1 MKRITPT
8 LWLSFGLTAFT
19 LSVTLLAYTV
29 GLIPDGHK
37 LALDSRA
44 KVAESLAIQLVSA
57 VNRNDAEGLEE
68 VLNSVVQRNEDVLS
82 GAVRYAD
89 GTIVFEAGSHS
100 KNWVAPPDGKS
111 TTTHVT
117 VPLMG
122 SSGQQGSIELAFAE
136 PEAMQR
142 ILGIPTSILIFL
154 AFLTGLG
161 FVGYFILLRRTLR
174 QLDPGRVIPERVQK
188 AFDTLSEGVIIV
200 DEKQR
205 MLLINKSFFRT
216 CGDRQKLEIGAK
228 INSLSWRMVDGS
240 AKAGG
245 FPWYSAIKLGQ
256 EVNRDLLS
264 LRTADG
270 QIVNF
275 NVSATVIANEKGRTI
290 GAIITLSDLTQS
302 KRIED
307 EYNSTI
313 DKLERVEEEVLHYRQ
328 ELEYAKSHDALTG
341 CLNRQSFVLEL
352 ERSMN
357 SPANPNRV
365 ISTICFKIDQ
375 LSEVNKSHG
384 IALADKLLA
393 ALIETLE
400 AVLEDGDF
408 VGRLNA
414 GTFCIALADKGAKQA
429 QQMVRTVQQVFD
441 SERAKYLSGQQKV
454 TLSFGLSKTDQLNSS
469 AHALMNRTL
478 LALDNAKEATSE
490 KNGERSQEAV
500 NHAAS
505 RSSGMVATHQS
516 ASNSAMIG
524 QMPTKQGGLG
534 TLAADSAVE
543 MKYFLDSVDHA
554 LDLAKDKD
562 GQLAVVQISIDSW
575 EYLSEAIT
583 ISGVEG
589 LLAEVTRRCA
599 SAVRASDHLVSIH
612 NSGDILIRL
621 SEFELVS
628 QIEHVIEQI
637 MSQLDKPI
645 AVNDQQIHVTAN
657 AGMSLFPQD
666 GSTSTILLRNAGIA
680 MRRAKDEALAK
691 RYRFYSVDMIQG
703 SQERLLI
710 ESGIRVALQ
719 KDEFQLHF
727 QPIINAKTAIIS
739 AAECLLRC
747 NSLRLKGFRIDQ
759 IVDVAEMSTL
769 SLEIDKWVLKT
780 ALAQLARWDEAGIFL
795 PKISINVSAHQLTNI
810 TFMDHVYASI
820 AAAPVE
826 PHRIQIEVTET
837 ARIAGVEIAAKQVKR
852 LQQLG
857 VVIALDDFGTGQ
869 ASLSYLQR
877 LHPDI
882 IKIDRSFV
890 DGVHTN
896 HANATLVSATTVMA
910 HSLGLK
916 VVAEGVEQDGELEF
930 LCNIGCDEIQGYLF
944 AKPMP
949 EQMMA
954 DWIKNSNLR
963 ARSRQQDV
971 DESHIDHLEP
981 VQQQDA
987 IAS

>member
-1 MKRITPT
+1 MKRIKPT

-68 VLNSVVQRNEDVLS
+68 VLNSVVARNEDVLS
-82 GAVRYAD
+82 GAIRQAD
-89 GTIVFEAGSHS
+89 GTIVFEAGPHGQ
-100 KNWVAPPDGKS
+100 NWVAPSHGKS
-111 TTTHVT
+111 TPTHVT
-117 VPLMG
+117 VPLIG
-122 SSGQQGSIELAFAE
+122 TGGQQGSIELAFAE
-136 PEAMQR
+136 PEATKR
-142 ILGIPTSILIFL
+142 ILGMPADMLLFLIFL
-154 AFLTGLG
+154 MSLG
-161 FVGYFILLRRTLR
+161 FIGYFVLLRRTLR

-205 MLLINKSFFRT
+205 MLLINKSFMGT
-216 CGDRQKLEIGAK
+216 CGDRQKLEVGAK

-256 EVNRDLLS
+256 EVSRDLLS

-275 NVSATVIANEKGRTI
+275 NVSATVIANEKGKTI

-302 KRIED
+302 KRLED

-313 DKLERVEEEVLHYRQ
+313 DKLGRAEEEAQHYRQ

-341 CLNRQSFVLEL
+341 CLNRQAFVIEL
-352 ERSMN
+352 ERCMN
-357 SPANPNRV
+357 ASSNSDRL
-365 ISTICFKIDQ
+365 ISTVCFKIDQ
-375 LSEVNKSHG
+375 LREINNAHG
-384 IALADKLLA
+384 ISLADKLMVALA
-393 ALIETLE
+393 DTMD
-400 AVLEDGDF
+400 AVLDPGEF
-408 VGRLNA
+408 VGRINA
-414 GTFCIALADKGAKQA
+414 GTFCIALPGKDAKQA
-429 QQMVRTVQQVFD
+429 QHMAKTVRQIFD
-441 SERAKYLSGQQKV
+441 NETAKYLPGSQQA
-454 TLSFGLSKTDQLNSS
+454 TLSFGLSKTDKLNSS
-469 AHALMNRTL
+469 AHSLMNRTL
-478 LALDNAKEATSE
+478 FALETAK
-490 KNGERSQEAV
+490 
-500 NHAAS
+500 
-505 RSSGMVATHQS
+505 SSGGNKTIAWDKQTVAKAAIPSAEITHAPSAIS
-516 ASNSAMIG
+516 ASAQG
-524 QMPTKQGGLG
+524 AQMLLRQGGVG

-543 MKYFLDSVDHA
+543 LKYFLDSVDHA

-562 GQLAVVQISIDSW
+562 SQLAVLQISIDSW
-575 EYLSEAIT
+575 DYLSEAIT
-583 ISGVEG
+583 VAGVEN
-589 LLAEVTRRCA
+589 LLNEINRRCA
-599 SAVRASDHLVSIH
+599 GVVRASDYLVSLH

-621 SEFELVS
+621 SDFELIS
-628 QIEHVIEQI
+628 QIEHIIEQI
-637 MSQLDKPI
+637 LSDLAAPI
-645 AVNDQQIHVTAN
+645 TVNDQQIHVTAN
-657 AGMSLFPQD
+657 AGMALYPRD

-691 RYRFYSVDMIQG
+691 KYRFYSVDMIQG

-710 ESGIRVALQ
+710 ESGIRDALE
-719 KDEFQLHF
+719 KNEFELFF
-727 QPIINAKTAIIS
+727 QPIINAKTAAIS
-739 AAECLLRC
+739 AAECLLRS

-759 IVDVAEMSTL
+759 IVDVAEMSSL

-780 ALAQLARWDEAGIFL
+780 ALAQLERWDASGVFL

-810 TFMDHVYASI
+810 LFMDHVYATI
-820 AAAPVE
+820 AAAAVE

-837 ARIAGVEIAAKQVKR
+837 ARIAGVEIAATQVKR

-949 EQMMA
+949 ENVMT

-963 ARSRQQDV
+963 SQSRQHAGEDLEV
-971 DESHIDHLEP
+971 DLQVSESEP
-981 VQQQDA
+981 KSFVA
-987 IAS
+987 

>member
-1 MKRITPT
+1 MKRIKPT

-29 GLIPDGHK
+29 GLLPDGHK

-57 VNRNDAEGLEE
+57 VNRNDAAGLEE
-68 VLNSVVQRNEDVLS
+68 VLTSVVSRNDDVLS
-82 GAVRYAD
+82 GAIRQVD
-89 GTIVFEAGSHS
+89 GAIVFEAGSHS
-100 KNWVAPPDGKS
+100 KNWIAPPHGKS
-111 TTTHVT
+111 TPTHVT
-117 VPLMG
+117 VPLIG
-122 SSGQQGSIELAFAE
+122 SSGHQGSIELAFAE
-136 PEAMQR
+136 PEAAKR
-142 ILGIPTSILIFL
+142 VLGMPASMLVFL
-154 AFLTGLG
+154 LFLMSFG
-161 FVGYFILLRRTLR
+161 FIGYFILLRRTLR

-188 AFDTLSEGVIIV
+188 AFDTLGEGVIIV

-205 MLLINKSFFRT
+205 MVLINKSFMRT
-216 CGDRQKLEIGAK
+216 CGDRQKLEVGAK

-245 FPWYSAIKLGQ
+245 FPWYSAIKLGE

-307 EYNSTI
+307 EYNSAI
-313 DKLERVEEEVLHYRQ
+313 DKLGRAQEEAQHYRQ
-328 ELEYAKSHDALTG
+328 ELEYARSHDALTG
-341 CLNRQSFVLEL
+341 CLNRQSFIIEL
-352 ERSMN
+352 ERRMGAS
-357 SPANPNRV
+357 SNPDRLV
-365 ISTICFKIDQ
+365 STVCFKIDQ
-375 LSEVNKSHG
+375 LSEINQAHG
-384 IALADKLLA
+384 VALADKLMV
-393 ALIETLE
+393 ALTDTLD
-400 AVLEDGDF
+400 AVLEGDEF
-408 VGRLNA
+408 VGRINA
-414 GTFCIALADKGAKQA
+414 GTFCIALPGKQA
-429 QQMVRTVQQVFD
+429 RDAQNMARTVQQIFD
-441 SERAKYLSGQQKV
+441 AETARYLPGQQRT

-469 AHALMNRTL
+469 AHGLMNRTL
-478 LALDNAKEATSE
+478 FALDSAKRNGGDKTVEWDKQSVAEATSLKSE
-490 KNGERSQEAV
+490 AATSQPSYSQHHMGGPV
-500 NHAAS
+500 LS
-505 RSSGMVATHQS
+505 
-516 ASNSAMIG
+516 
-524 QMPTKQGGLG
+524 KQGGVG

-543 MKYFLDSVDHA
+543 MKFFLDSVDHA
-554 LDLAKDKD
+554 LDLAKDKNN
-562 GQLAVVQISIDSW
+562 QLAVVQISIDSW

-583 ISGVEG
+583 ISGVEA
-589 LLAEVTRRCA
+589 LLNEVSRRCA
-599 SAVRASDHLVSIH
+599 GAVRASDHLVSLH

-621 SEFELVS
+621 SEFELVL
-628 QIEHVIEQI
+628 QIEHILEQI
-637 MSQLDKPI
+637 MAELETPVT
-645 AVNDQQIHVTAN
+645 VNDQQIHVSAN
-657 AGMSLFPQD
+657 AGTALFPQD

-691 RYRFYSVDMIQG
+691 KYRFYSVDMIQG
-703 SQERLLI
+703 SQERLVI
-710 ESGIRVALQ
+710 ESGIRDALQ
-719 KDEFQLHF
+719 NDDFELHF
-727 QPIINAKTAIIS
+727 QPIINAKTAAIS

-759 IVDVAEMSTL
+759 IVNVAEMSAL

-780 ALAQLARWDEAGIFL
+780 ALAQLAKWDETGIFL

-810 TFMDHVYASI
+810 LFMDHVYASI
-820 AAAPVE
+820 AAAPVA

-837 ARIAGVEIAAKQVKR
+837 ARIAGVEIAATQVKR

-949 EQMMA
+949 EKVMA

-963 ARSRQQDV
+963 AQARQLDDGETTDDTQRAV
-971 DESHIDHLEP
+971 EQQESF
-981 VQQQDA
+981 VA
-987 IAS
+987 

>member
-1 MKRITPT
+1 MKRVKPT

-68 VLNSVVQRNEDVLS
+68 VLSSVVSRNDDVLS
-82 GAVRYAD
+82 GAVRQID
-89 GTIVFEAGSHS
+89 GTIVFEAGTHS
-100 KNWVAPPDGKS
+100 ENWVAPPDGKS
-111 TTTHVT
+111 TATHVA
-117 VPLMG
+117 VPLIG
-122 SSGQQGSIELAFAE
+122 ANGQQGSIELAFSE
-136 PEAMQR
+136 PEAAKKV
-142 ILGIPTSILIFL
+142 LGMPSSMLVFL
-154 AFLTGLG
+154 AFLMCLG

-188 AFDTLSEGVIIV
+188 AFDTLGEGVIIV

-205 MLLINKSFFRT
+205 MLLINKSFMRT

-307 EYNSTI
+307 EYNSAI
-313 DKLERVEEEVLHYRQ
+313 DKLERAEEEAQHYRQ

-341 CLNRQSFVLEL
+341 CLNRQSFLIEL
-352 ERSMN
+352 EKRMSTT
-357 SPANPNRV
+357 ANPDRLV
-365 ISTICFKIDQ
+365 STICFKIDQ
-375 LSEVNKSHG
+375 LGQINHTHG
-384 IALADKLLA
+384 VALADKLMVGLTS
-393 ALIETLE
+393 TLDS
-400 AVLEDGDF
+400 VLTTNEF

-414 GTFCIALADKGAKQA
+414 GTFCIALPGKYAKDAREMA
-429 QQMVRTVQQVFD
+429 QTVRLIFD
-441 SERAKYLSGQQKV
+441 HEKAKYLPSSQET
-454 TLSFGLSKTDQLNSS
+454 TLSFGLSKSDKLNAS
-469 AHALMNRTL
+469 AHGLMNRSL
-478 LALDNAKEATSE
+478 FALQTAKRKGGDKTIEWDKQTVAKEALTPVP
-490 KNGERSQEAV
+490 G
-500 NHAAS
+500 
-505 RSSGMVATHQS
+505 
-516 ASNSAMIG
+516 NSAPTTSVPG
-524 QMPTKQGGLG
+524 QISGPTPSKQGGVG
-534 TLAADSAVE
+534 TLAADSAIE
-543 MKYFLDSVDHA
+543 MKYFLDSVDHV

-575 EYLSEAIT
+575 DYLSEAIT
-583 ISGVEG
+583 LSGVEG
-589 LLAEVTRRCA
+589 LLAEITRRCA
-599 SAVRASDHLVSIH
+599 SAVRASDHLVSLH

-621 SEFELVS
+621 SEFELAS
-628 QIEHVIEQI
+628 QIEHMIEQI
-637 MSQLDKPI
+637 MTELEAPI
-645 AVNDQQIHVTAN
+645 SVNDQQIHVSAN
-657 AGMSLFPQD
+657 AGMALFPQD

-691 RYRFYSVDMIQG
+691 KHRFYSVDMIQG

-710 ESGIRVALQ
+710 ESGIREALR
-719 KDEFQLHF
+719 KDEFELFF
-727 QPIINAKTAIIS
+727 QPIINAKTAKIS

-759 IVDVAEMSTL
+759 IVNVAEMSAL

-780 ALAQLARWDEAGIFL
+780 ALAQLAQWDKVGIHL

-810 TFMDHVYASI
+810 LFMDHVYASI

-837 ARIAGVEIAAKQVKR
+837 AKIAGVEIAATQVKR

-949 EQMMA
+949 EGVMV

-963 ARSRQQDV
+963 AQSRTQAIGEINAEQQKSFV
-971 DESHIDHLEP
+971 
-981 VQQQDA
+981 A
-987 IAS
+987 